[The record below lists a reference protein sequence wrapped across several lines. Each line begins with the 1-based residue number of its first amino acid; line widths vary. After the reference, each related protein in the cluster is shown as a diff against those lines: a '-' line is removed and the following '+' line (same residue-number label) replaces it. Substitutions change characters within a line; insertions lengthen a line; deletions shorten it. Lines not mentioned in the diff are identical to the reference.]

1 MSMTPAVIPNV
12 LANRYATK
20 EMVAIFDPVNKII
33 AERKFWITILRLQK
47 AGGLSITDSEIAS
60 YEKVVEKVDL
70 ASIEKRERA
79 NRHDVKARIEEFNS
93 LAGLEKIHIGLT
105 SRDLTE
111 NIELIAIKDGLN
123 LVRRRTLETLF
134 LLEKSITK
142 YEKTYMV
149 GRSHNVAAQVTTL
162 GKRFATCA
170 QELLFSLASLEELI
184 ARLPL
189 RGLKGPVGT
198 GQDQIALLGS
208 IKDLNKL
215 EEKLAKEYGFE
226 NTLSSVGQIYPR
238 SIDFEVVSKLLQIAS
253 APSSMATT
261 IRLMSGFGLVSE
273 GFKSGQVGSSAMPH
287 KMNARSSE
295 RINGMMVLLRGYA
308 TMAADLAGDQWNEGD
323 VSCSVVR
330 RVVIPD
336 AFYTIDGLLH
346 TFMTV
351 LTEFGIYEEN
361 INKELAEQLPFLAT
375 SQILTE
381 LVKKGMGREI
391 AHELIKKHA
400 TTTTASNFFNALAS
414 EKDFPLSI
422 NELNNLIIDPA
433 DFSGSALAQSQEVA
447 DEIRKITKGQVS
459 KEELQSLISRSIH
472 S

>member
-1 MSMTPAVIPNV
+1 MSITPSVIPNV

-33 AERKFWITILRLQK
+33 TERKFWITILRLQK
-47 AGGLSITDSEIAS
+47 TGGLSITDSDIAS
-60 YEKVVEKVDL
+60 YEKVVAKVDL
-70 ASIEKRERA
+70 TSIEKRERA

-134 LLEKSITK
+134 LLEKSISN

-198 GQDQIALLGS
+198 GQDQIATLGS
-208 IKDLNKL
+208 IKDLSKL

-295 RINGMMVLLRGYA
+295 RINGMMVLLRGYT

-351 LTEFGIYEEN
+351 LTEFGIYEDN

-391 AHELIKKHA
+391 AHELIKKYA

-422 NELNNLIIDPA
+422 NELNNLIKDPVTFA
-433 DFSGSALAQSQEVA
+433 GSAIEQTREVTEA
-447 DEIRKITKGQVS
+447 IKQITKGEITKV
-459 KEELQSLISRSIH
+459 ELQSLI
-472 S
+472 

>member
-1 MSMTPAVIPNV
+1 MSITPNV
-12 LANRYATK
+12 LATRYATE

-47 AGGLSITDSEIAS
+47 AGGLSITDSDITS
-60 YEKVVEKVDL
+60 YEKVVDKVDL

-93 LAGLEKIHIGLT
+93 LAGIEKIHIGLT

-134 LLEKSITK
+134 LLEKIITK

-170 QELLFSLASLEELI
+170 QELLFSLTSLEELI

-198 GQDQIALLGS
+198 GQDQIATLGS

-226 NTLSSVGQIYPR
+226 NTLSSVGQIYSR

-295 RINGMMVLLRGYA
+295 RINGMMVLLRGYT

-361 INKELAEQLPFLAT
+361 INNELAEQLPFLAT

-400 TTTTASNFFNALAS
+400 TTTTAGNFFNALAS

-422 NELNNLIIDPA
+422 NQLNNLIKDPSA
-433 DFSGSALAQSQEVA
+433 FAGSAIEQTREVT
-447 DEIRKITKGQVS
+447 DEIKQITKGEITKVD
-459 KEELQSLISRSIH
+459 LQSLI
-472 S
+472 

>member
-1 MSMTPAVIPNV
+1 
-12 LANRYATK
+12 
-20 EMVAIFDPVNKII
+20 
-33 AERKFWITILRLQK
+33 
-47 AGGLSITDSEIAS
+47 
-60 YEKVVEKVDL
+60 
-70 ASIEKRERA
+70 
-79 NRHDVKARIEEFNS
+79 VKARIEEFNS

-123 LVRRRTLETLF
+123 LVRKRTLETLF
-134 LLEKSITK
+134 LLEKNITK

-170 QELLFSLASLEELI
+170 QELLFSLTSLEEII

-198 GQDQIALLGS
+198 GQDQIATLGS

-238 SIDFEVVSKLLQIAS
+238 SIDFEVVAKLLQIAS
-253 APSSMATT
+253 APASMATT

-295 RINGMMVLLRGYA
+295 RINGMMVLLRGYT

-351 LTEFGIYEEN
+351 LTEFGTYEEN

-381 LVKKGMGREI
+381 LVKKGMGREV

-422 NELNNLIIDPA
+422 NELNNLIKDPTSFA
-433 DFSGSALAQSQEVA
+433 GSALEQSQEVV
-447 DEIRKITKGQVS
+447 DEIKQITKGQVS
-459 KEELQSLISRSIH
+459 KVDLQSLI
-472 S
+472 

>member
-1 MSMTPAVIPNV
+1 MTPAVIPNV

-33 AERKFWITILRLQK
+33 TERKFWIIILRLQK
-47 AGGLSITDSEIAS
+47 AGGLSITDSDITS
-60 YEKVVEKVDL
+60 YEQVVEKVDL

-93 LAGLEKIHIGLT
+93 LAGLEKIHVGLT

-170 QELLFSLASLEELI
+170 QELLFSLTSLEELI

-198 GQDQIALLGS
+198 GQDQIATLGS
-208 IKDLNKL
+208 IKDLDKL

-226 NTLSSVGQIYPR
+226 NTLISVGQIYPR

-295 RINGMMVLLRGYA
+295 RINGMMVLLRGYT

-400 TTTTASNFFNALAS
+400 TTTTAGNFFNALAS

-422 NELNNLIIDPA
+422 NQLNNLIKDPSA
-433 DFSGSALAQSQEVA
+433 FAGSAIEQTREVT
-447 DEIRKITKGQVS
+447 DEIKKFTKGEVS
-459 KEELQSLISRSIH
+459 KVDLQSLI
-472 S
+472 

>member
-1 MSMTPAVIPNV
+1 MSITPNV
-12 LANRYATK
+12 LANRYATG
-20 EMVAIFDPVNKII
+20 EMVAIFDPENKII

-47 AGGLSITDSEIAS
+47 AGGLSITDSDIAS
-60 YEKVVEKVDL
+60 YERVVGKVDF

-93 LAGLEKIHIGLT
+93 LAGIEKIHIGLT

-170 QELLFSLASLEELI
+170 QELLFSLTSLEELI

-189 RGLKGPVGT
+189 RGLRGPVGT
-198 GQDQIALLGS
+198 GQDQIATLGS
-208 IKDLNKL
+208 INDLNKL

-287 KMNARSSE
+287 KMNARSAE

-361 INKELAEQLPFLAT
+361 INKELVEQLPFLAT

-422 NELNNLIIDPA
+422 NELNNLIKDPESFA
-433 DFSGSALAQSQEVA
+433 GSALAQSQVVV
-447 DEIRKITKGQVS
+447 DEIKQIIKGQVT
-459 KEELQSLISRSIH
+459 KVDLQSLI
-472 S
+472 

>member
-1 MSMTPAVIPNV
+1 MSITPNL

-33 AERKFWITILRLQK
+33 AERKFWIAILRLQK
-47 AGGLSITDSEIAS
+47 QAGHLITDSDISA
-60 YEKVVEKVDL
+60 YEKVEEKVDL
-70 ASIEKRERA
+70 ASIEKRERVS
-79 NRHDVKARIEEFNS
+79 RHDVKARIEEFNS
-93 LAGLEKIHIGLT
+93 LAGLEKIHLGLT

-123 LVRRRTLETLF
+123 LVRKRALETLF

-142 YEKTYMV
+142 YQETYMV

-170 QELLFSLASLEELI
+170 QELLFSLASLNDLI
-184 ARLPL
+184 NRLPI

-198 GQDQIALLGS
+198 GQDQISLLGS
-208 IKDLNKL
+208 IKDLSKL
-215 EEKLAKEYGFE
+215 EERLAKEYGFA

-295 RINGMMVLLRGYA
+295 RINGMMVLLRGYT

-346 TFMTV
+346 AFMTI
-351 LTEFGIYEEN
+351 LNEIGIYEEN
-361 INKELAEQLPFLAT
+361 INKELSQQLPFLAT

-400 TTTTASNFFNALAS
+400 TTTTASNFFRALSS

-422 NELNNLIIDPA
+422 EQLNELIKDPA
-433 DFSGSALAQSQEVA
+433 LFAGGAIEQSRQVA
-447 DEIRKITKGQVS
+447 DEIKKIIKGQIS
-459 KEELQSLISRSIH
+459 KVELQPLI
-472 S
+472 